1 MKLNIA
7 RSLALF
13 GAVVIL
19 GLVTSIGIQNYAFNK
34 LRVNGLMYKQ
44 IIYGKDLVADILP
57 PPLYVIEPYMLALE
71 AVRNPAVAEA
81 NMERI
86 ATVLKPAYEDRRK
99 YWHETALSGDLKQKL
114 LEDVLVKGDEFWD
127 VMNGEVA
134 PALLAGNSA
143 AIPPAFD
150 KLARAFHSHEK
161 AVNELVQMANKFQ
174 ATAEGNA
181 AAETEFL
188 STITL
193 SSAAVSFVLLV
204 GGLYMLRRRAIVPL
218 SAMRDYMA
226 VLASGDYSR
235 EVPYVRRSDE
245 IGEMAQA
252 VTVFRESAEERNEI
266 RRRQDNTREAQ
277 VRDDA
282 ARAAAKAEED
292 EERQNVIASLGKG
305 LERLSAGD
313 LTVRLDEPFTAAYE
327 MLREE
332 FNTSVDMLAEAMT
345 EISAAT
351 DTVRTGSKEIASGTD
366 DLAQRTE
373 QQAASLEQAASALDE
388 ITVTVKTSS
397 ERAREASAMMAQ
409 TKDSAGRSA
418 AVVRDAV
425 IAMEKIEES
434 STQIRSIT
442 NVIDEIAFQTNL
454 LALNAGVEAARAGEA
469 GKGFAVVA
477 QEVRDLAGRSANLAK
492 EINHL
497 IETSSTQVAAGVSLV
512 NRTGEALNEIDEQV
526 RKVTGLVEA
535 IVRTSSE
542 QSTALSE
549 VNAAVNRM
557 DQVTQRNAAM
567 VQETNGA
574 CRELGDEALLL
585 NRLLARFRLAEDAA
599 RRSLPAVAAQRK
611 AVRAA

>member
-71 AVRNPAVAEA
+71 AVRQPAAAEA
-81 NMERI
+81 NLERI

-127 VMNGEVA
+127 VMNDEVA

-143 AIPPAFD
+143 ATPPAFD
-150 KLARAFHSHEK
+150 KLARTFHSHEK
-161 AVNELVQMANKFQ
+161 AVNELVEMANKFQ
-174 ATAEGNA
+174 ATAEANA

-266 RRRQDNTREAQ
+266 RRRQDNARETQ

-292 EERQNVIASLGKG
+292 EERQNVIASLAKG

-332 FNTSVDMLAEAMT
+332 FNTSVDMLAEAMK

-585 NRLLARFRLAEDAA
+585 NRLLARFRLAEVTA
-599 RRSLPAVAAQRK
+599 RRSLPTVSAQRK
-611 AVRAA
+611 AAGAA